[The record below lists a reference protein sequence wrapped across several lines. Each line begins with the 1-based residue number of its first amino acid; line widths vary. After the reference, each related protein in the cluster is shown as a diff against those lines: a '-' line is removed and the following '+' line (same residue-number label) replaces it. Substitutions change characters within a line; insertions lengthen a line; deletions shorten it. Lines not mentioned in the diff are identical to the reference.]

1 MSLIDRSTLHFVGV
15 FLGMC
20 LVLAG
25 IGGFLALHDEDW
37 RYSYDRA
44 EDRYPRNEGT
54 VEYYEQLS
62 PEKQQTVDRAMDG
75 ERFTFETEDPVPP
88 AIVKK
93 NGTYYV
99 FNRHT
104 VFDFLHPQTGGS
116 VLVSLAGGVVVVGS
130 VRADIR
136 H

>member
-20 LVLAG
+20 VVMAG
-25 IGGFLALHDEDW
+25 VGGFLALHDEDW
-37 RYSYDRA
+37 KYSYDRA
-44 EDRYPRNEGT
+44 EDRYPRNEGS

-75 ERFTFETEDPVPP
+75 ERFTFETEKGVPP

-93 NGTYYV
+93 NGTYHV

-104 VFDFLHPQTGGS
+104 AFDFLHPTTGGS
-116 VLVSLAGGVVVVGS
+116 VLVSLTGGAMVVLS
-130 VRADIR
+130 ARADVR
-136 H
+136 N